1 MIEFRIPWLTLAL
14 LIPLAGAWLVRAQ
27 RDRQQAAWWGAA
39 TSLLTLLATLGAWG
53 EYIAMG
59 ASVAHD
65 PLAHASGWE
74 GLVFDA
80 LNAPLIP
87 LAALL
92 YLLVA
97 IATLRAKPRRFSF
110 SGALA
115 SEAILLATL
124 MVRTPW
130 PLILLLI
137 LGILPP
143 LFELRLS
150 KAPTRIYRLHMGLFA
165 GLLLT
170 GGMLLSAPAALRPWA
185 AAPLV
190 LAILIRCGVAP
201 FHCWLTDLFEH
212 ATFGAALLQT
222 LPFVGAYAAARLLI
236 PLAPASALQITAKLA
251 LVMAIY
257 AAGMALVQTEAR
269 RLFCY
274 LYLSQSALVL
284 VGLMSLSPIGVTGA
298 LCLWLAVALALA
310 GFGLTLRALEAR
322 HGRLSLVR
330 YHGMYEHTPALAVC
344 FLLSG
349 VASVGFPGTFGFLGS
364 ELLIDG
370 AVQAFPFAGLAVILA
385 AALNGIAVM
394 QAYFKIFTGV
404 RFQSPVP
411 LGVGPR
417 EWIVVITLAILIFAG
432 GILPQSGATSRYR
445 AATELLEQRA
455 ALLQEKAESVH
466 PETESLPGE

>member
-1 MIEFRIPWLTLAL
+1 L
-14 LIPLAGAWLVRAQ
+14 
-27 RDRQQAAWWGAA
+27 
-39 TSLLTLLATLGAWG
+39 
-53 EYIAMG
+53 
-59 ASVAHD
+59 
-65 PLAHASGWE
+65 
-74 GLVFDA
+74 
-80 LNAPLIP
+80 
-87 LAALL
+87 
-92 YLLVA
+92 
-97 IATLRAKPRRFSF
+97 
-110 SGALA
+110 
-115 SEAILLATL
+115 AILL
-124 MVRTPW
+124 
-130 PLILLLI
+130 
-137 LGILPP
+137 
-143 LFELRLS
+143 
-150 KAPTRIYRLHMGLFA
+150 
-165 GLLLT
+165 
-170 GGMLLSAPAALRPWA
+170 
-185 AAPLV
+185 
-190 LAILIRCGVAP
+190 RCGIAP

-236 PLAPASALQITAKLA
+236 PLAPTAALQITATLA

-322 HGRLSLVR
+322 HGRLSLVG

-404 RFQSPVP
+404 RFQSPVS
-411 LGVGPR
+411 LSVGPR
-417 EWIVVITLAILIFAG
+417 EWVVVTTLATLIFAG
-432 GILPQSGATSRYR
+432 GIVPQAGATSRYR

-455 ALLQEKAESVH
+455 ALLQEKEASHSQEA
-466 PETESLPGE
+466 ESLPSE

>member
-1 MIEFRIPWLTLAL
+1 
-14 LIPLAGAWLVRAQ
+14 
-27 RDRQQAAWWGAA
+27 
-39 TSLLTLLATLGAWG
+39 
-53 EYIAMG
+53 
-59 ASVAHD
+59 
-65 PLAHASGWE
+65 
-74 GLVFDA
+74 
-80 LNAPLIP
+80 
-87 LAALL
+87 
-92 YLLVA
+92 
-97 IATLRAKPRRFSF
+97 
-110 SGALA
+110 
-115 SEAILLATL
+115 
-124 MVRTPW
+124 
-130 PLILLLI
+130 LLI

-455 ALLQEKAESVH
+455 ALLQEKAESLH